1 MVNTMKRLLL
11 VITILAFAVAILCG
25 CNHESD
31 EKSAASQVSNSQIES
46 SCDSNTESKSSDSAF
61 NPTQSSKKSE
71 SDKGN
76 SDKKTDSDYADS
88 KAKDNKDVEIND
100 DIKKSPD
107 KNEDSK
113 DSQPS
118 KNNITATEDVHEA
131 EIDFSEL
138 E

>member
-61 NPTQSSKKSE
+61 NPTQSSKKS
-71 SDKGN
+71 DRIK
-76 SDKKTDSDYADS
+76 
-88 KAKDNKDVEIND
+88 EIATKRP
-100 DIKKSPD
+100 ILIMLTVRQK
-107 KNEDSK
+107 
-113 DSQPS
+113 
-118 KNNITATEDVHEA
+118 ITKM
-131 EIDFSEL
+131 
-138 E
+138 